1 MALKLH
7 DNELGA
13 GARVFTTWD
22 ATKTWALANHPDST
36 ACQALI
42 DEQEADNDNIRERVI
57 QWEVDGVRQSV
68 FVYPI
73 QENNK

>member
-13 GARVFTTWD
+13 GARVFTTWES
-22 ATKTWALANHPDST
+22 AKTWALATHPDST

-42 DEQEADNDNIRERVI
+42 DEQEADNDNIRQRII

-68 FVYPI
+68 FVHISY
-73 QENNK
+73 